1 MTNDQ
6 LRASIA
12 NVREVMQVALESS
25 ERDLLGHLLSEMVRG
40 PQVAVAAGGAALAV
54 NNDIGS
60 LTDQLDEQAV
70 GFESEHPQL
79 ARALRELIDALNKMG
94 V

>member
-1 MTNDQ
+1 MTDDQ
-6 LRASIA
+6 LKASIA
-12 NVREVMQVALESS
+12 NVREIMRVALETP

-40 PQVAVAAGGAALAV
+40 PQVAVADESTEV
-54 NNDIGS
+54 DNDMGT
-60 LTDQLDEQAV
+60 LTDQLGQQAV

>member
-1 MTNDQ
+1 MTDDQ

-12 NVREVMQVALESS
+12 NVREVMRVALETP
-25 ERDLLGHLLSEMVRG
+25 ERDLLGHLLSNMVTG
-40 PQVAVAAGGAALAV
+40 PQLAV
-54 NNDIGS
+54 DGVRLADNHDVGS
-60 LTDQLDEQAV
+60 ITDQLDEQAV

>member
-6 LRASIA
+6 LKASIA
-12 NVREVMQVALESS
+12 NVQEVMRVALETP
-25 ERDLLGHLLSEMVRG
+25 ERDLLGHILSEMVRG
-40 PQVAVAAGGAALAV
+40 PQVAVASGGAAV
-54 NNDIGS
+54 SHDVGS